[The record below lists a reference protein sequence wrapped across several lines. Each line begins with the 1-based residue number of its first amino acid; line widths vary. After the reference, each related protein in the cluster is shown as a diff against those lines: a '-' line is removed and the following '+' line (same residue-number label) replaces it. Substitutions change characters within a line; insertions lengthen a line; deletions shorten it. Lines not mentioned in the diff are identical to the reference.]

1 MVILYIHGHQSP
13 TSWALQ
19 STMQQLL
26 FVISPRLVIF
36 YFYIYIIIIGL
47 YNEIWSQRRW
57 CQLSTAKENDWNTT
71 PIYPYIVMIVLQH
84 DLKNDNWDL
93 WCYKGLYMSKKLLV
107 LEFIKFMLSY
117 QHLHRAIVLL
127 LKYIKCYRK
136 GANFEWYRRYVDY
149 LGLFCKYDF
158 FQMQEQQLV
167 SLNFGR
173 EPTSF
178 WGDLA
183 AGICSQFYKIYL
195 QR

>member
-1 MVILYIHGHQSP
+1 MVATTVVP
-13 TSWALQ
+13 TLNSKGEWLKH
-19 STMQQLL
+19 
-26 FVISPRLVIF
+26 
-36 YFYIYIIIIGL
+36 
-47 YNEIWSQRRW
+47 N
-57 CQLSTAKENDWNTT
+57 
-71 PIYPYIVMIVLQH
+71 PYISIYSYDSLTTLITIIVYFSN
-84 DLKNDNWDL
+84 LKNDNWDL

-107 LEFIKFMLSY
+107 LEFIEFMLSY
-117 QHLHRAIVLL
+117 QHLYRAIVLL

-136 GANFEWYRRYVDY
+136 RANFEWYRRYVDY

-173 EPTSF
+173 ESTSF

-195 QR
+195 PR